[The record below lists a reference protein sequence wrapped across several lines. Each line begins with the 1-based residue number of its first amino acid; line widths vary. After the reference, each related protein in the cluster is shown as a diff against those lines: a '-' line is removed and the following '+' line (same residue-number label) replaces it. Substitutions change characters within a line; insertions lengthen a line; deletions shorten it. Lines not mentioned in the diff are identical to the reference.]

1 MGRADCCCF
10 AQPTSTSGWQG
21 VRSARSAR
29 RFPRL
34 LPGRRAVRFH
44 DFRHTFASHLIM
56 GTWGRAWR
64 LEEVQILLGH
74 TSITTTQRYAH
85 LAPEGLARS
94 VSEAE
99 ARWFDVTTGVT
110 GSSGDPE

>member
-1 MGRADCCCF
+1 M
-10 AQPTSTSGWQG
+10 
-21 VRSARSAR
+21 
-29 RFPRL
+29 
-34 LPGRRAVRFH
+34 RFH
-44 DFRHTFASHLIM
+44 DFRHTFASHLVM

-64 LEEVQILLGH
+64 VEEVQVLLGH